1 MHKWAGQSPAV
12 TEGFKIMSKPLQNLE
27 ERTEDFALRV
37 IRLHR
42 ALPKDDVARVIGK
55 QLLRSG
61 TSIGAN
67 YREASRARSK
77 AEFIAKVGDSLKEAN
92 ESEYWIRLLI
102 RAEVLP
108 EEKLTAIRAEC
119 GELIAIFIASLN
131 TAKSKPE
138 KDT

>member
-1 MHKWAGQSPAV
+1 MQKSHQD
-12 TEGFKIMSKPLQNLE
+12 LE

-37 IRLHR
+37 IRLYR
-42 ALPKDDVARVIGK
+42 ALPNDDVAKVLGK
-55 QLLRSG
+55 QLLRAG

-67 YREASRARSK
+67 YHEAARARSK

-92 ESEYWIRLLI
+92 ESAYWLRLLL
-102 RAEVLP
+102 RAAILP
-108 EEKLTAIRAEC
+108 EDKLCAIHSEC
-119 GELIAIFIASLN
+119 CELIAIFIASLN

>member
-1 MHKWAGQSPAV
+1 MQKSHQD
-12 TEGFKIMSKPLQNLE
+12 LE

-37 IRLHR
+37 IRLYR
-42 ALPKDDVARVIGK
+42 ALPDDDVARVLGK

-67 YREASRARSK
+67 YCEAARARSK
-77 AEFIAKVGDSLKEAN
+77 PEFIAKLGDSLKEAN
-92 ESEYWIRLLI
+92 ESGYWLRLMM

-108 EEKLTAIRAEC
+108 EQKLTAIHGEC

-131 TAKSKPE
+131 TAKSKP
-138 KDT
+138 D